1 MEDILQQ
8 IDRLLEEN
16 KGTQA
21 QALMEESL
29 ERALASGDRGSAVT
43 LLNELIGFC
52 RETGQAEKSYY
63 YGETVLNLLQEMGL
77 SGTLPFATSVLNIAS
92 AYRAG
97 GRLEDAMT
105 CYRAVEQI
113 YSQVLEP
120 GDMLVASLYNNK
132 ALLYQEMGEF
142 EAAGAYL
149 ERALEIALQHPERY
163 YEQASSYA
171 NLAATYLQMGK
182 EQRAVDCFRR
192 AIAMFE
198 AHGVKDAHYCAA
210 LASLAA
216 YLFRKGEYD
225 RAEAYFVKAMQG
237 IEESLGRTEA
247 YYRLKENAEAC
258 RRAREEQEKAD
269 TAYQKGDRGVTGAG
283 DWAERTSDIEKEG
296 FSGSGKAEMD
306 LSPEMLKSDRGKSGM
321 ANCDAAEKEK
331 RESDEM
337 WQGESESGTAGQSRQ
352 TQPGQ
357 QVTGMELCRA
367 YYETYGRAMIHER
380 FPAYEERIAVGLV
393 GEGSDCFGYDDETSR
408 DHDWGPSFLLWVS
421 DQVYAEIG
429 EQLQAAYEELPQTFL
444 GYAYQTSRQGTGRRG
459 VQTIK
464 NFYGR
469 LLGMEHMEGIYKAM
483 ETENPGL
490 IPFRQME
497 ESALAAAV
505 NGSVFRDDEGIFTQ
519 IRTLLKEHYPE
530 RLRYLRIAESAAR
543 FCQYGQY
550 NSGRMLRR
558 GDRLS
563 SRILLG
569 RAAEEALRLIYYMER
584 MYPPH
589 DKWLAEGVRRLGGDG
604 RYEDLLQML
613 SMALE
618 SRGEDACRIMEQVG
632 GLLAHELYYVGYI
645 SDIESFLEEH
655 VAELLYKSGIADKT
669 VEELVE
675 TTARREFEAF
685 DVVKNEGGRAGCQD
699 DWFTFSI
706 MRKSQYL
713 TWDHGMLLQYLYD
726 FDRELERGHN
736 LIEEKY
742 GRMMESTAP
751 ERYEEM
757 KERFPEITPEKKEI
771 IERIVAMQVAWMEE
785 FAADYPRL
793 ARNARSIHTYEDNG
807 WDTSYETYLRGEIST
822 YSDKMLELYGRYIA
836 AHAAAGQNLAREIM
850 TYSVHMYGY
859 ESLEDAEE
867 GQRREAE
874 IST

>member
-1 MEDILQQ
+1 MEDILQR

-16 KGTQA
+16 KGAQA
-21 QALMEESL
+21 QMLMEECL
-29 ERALASGDRGSAVT
+29 ERALQCGDRSGAVT

-63 YGETVLNLLQEMGL
+63 YGEAVLNLLQEMGL

-113 YSQVLEP
+113 YSQVLKP

-142 EAAGAYL
+142 EAARAYL
-149 ERALEIALQHPERY
+149 EKALEIALQHPERY

-171 NLAATYLQMGK
+171 NLAATCLQLG
-182 EQRAVDCFRR
+182 EEERAAECFGR
-192 AIAMFE
+192 AIAIFE
-198 AHGVKDAHYCAA
+198 AHDIRDAHYCAA
-210 LASLAA
+210 LASLATD
-216 YLFRKGEYD
+216 LFRKGEFD
-225 RAEAYFVKAMQG
+225 RAEAYFVRAMQG

-247 YYRLKENAEAC
+247 YYRLKENVQAC
-258 RRAREEQEKAD
+258 REAREERARAAGADGEYHDRDGGISCGEGGAIERDFGRAGQEEGGTD
-269 TAYQKGDRGVTGAG
+269 TTGP
-283 DWAERTSDIEKEG
+283 DIEG
-296 FSGSGKAEMD
+296 
-306 LSPEMLKSDRGKSGM
+306 
-321 ANCDAAEKEK
+321 
-331 RESDEM
+331 
-337 WQGESESGTAGQSRQ
+337 
-352 TQPGQ
+352 QPGR
-357 QVTGMELCRA
+357 QVSGLELCRA
-367 YYETYGRAMIHER
+367 YYETYGRAMIHEK
-380 FPAYEERIAVGLV
+380 FPQYEERIAVGLA

-408 DHDWGPSFLLWVS
+408 DHDWGPSFLMWVS
-421 DQVYAEIG
+421 DRVYEEIG
-429 EQLQAAYEELPQTFL
+429 QQLQAAYEELPQTFL
-444 GYAYQTSRQGTGRRG
+444 GYTYQTSRQGAGRRG

-469 LLGMEHMEGIYKAM
+469 LLGMEHMEGIYRAM

-505 NGSVFRDDEGIFTQ
+505 NGRVFRDDEGIFTQ
-519 IRTLLKEHYPE
+519 IRALLTEHYPK
-530 RLRYLRIAESAAR
+530 RLRYMRIAEAAAR
-543 FCQYGQY
+543 FSQCGQY
-550 NSGRMLRR
+550 NGSRMLRR
-558 GDRLS
+558 GDELS
-563 SRILLG
+563 CRVMLG
-569 RAAEEALRLIYYMER
+569 SAVQEALKLVYYMEEKF
-584 MYPPH
+584 PPH
-589 DKWLAEGVRRLGGDG
+589 DKWLAEGIRRMEDAKGPVEHGREGGKGGDG
-604 RYEDLLQML
+604 DYRGRGGNGDGGRYGELLRL
-613 SMALE
+613 LLTALE
-618 SRGEDACRIMEQVG
+618 TGGEDACRIMEQVG
-632 GLLAHELYYVGYI
+632 GLLAHDLYRAGYI
-645 SDIESFLEEH
+645 SDSDSFLEEH
-655 VAELLYKSGIADKT
+655 VAELLYKSVIADDT
-669 VEELVE
+669 VEELAE
-675 TTARREFEAF
+675 TIARREFEAF
-685 DVVKNEGGRAGCQD
+685 DAVKNEGGRASCQD

-726 FDRELERGHN
+726 FDRELGRGHN

-751 ERYEEM
+751 GRYEEM
-757 KERFPEITPEKKEI
+757 KARFPEITPEKKEI

-785 FAADYPRL
+785 FAADYPYL
-793 ARNARSIHTYEDNG
+793 AGNARSIHTYEDNG

-836 AHAAAGQNLAREIM
+836 AHGVLGRNLAREIM
-850 TYSVHMYGY
+850 THSVHMYGY

-874 IST
+874 TGM

>member
-1 MEDILQQ
+1 MIRRGKIRKGLTDMEEILQQ

-16 KGTQA
+16 KGAQA
-21 QALMEESL
+21 QALMEAGL
-29 ERALASGDRGSAVT
+29 EQALRSGDRSSAVT

-63 YGETVLNLLQEMGL
+63 YGEAVLNLLQEMGL

-105 CYRAVEQI
+105 CYQAVEQI
-113 YSQVLEP
+113 YSQTLEP

-171 NLAATYLQMGK
+171 NLAATYLQLGR
-182 EQRAVDCFRR
+182 EQQAVECFKR

-198 AHGVKDAHYCAA
+198 AHGVRDAHYCAA
-210 LASLAA
+210 LASLAT
-216 YLFRKGEYD
+216 YLFQKGEYD
-225 RAEAYFVKAMQG
+225 RAEEYFTRAMQG

-258 RRAREEQEKAD
+258 RQAGEEQE
-269 TAYQKGDRGVTGAG
+269 TM
-283 DWAERTSDIEKEG
+283 
-296 FSGSGKAEMD
+296 SGLGGTD
-306 LSPEMLKSDRGKSGM
+306 
-321 ANCDAAEKEK
+321 
-331 RESDEM
+331 
-337 WQGESESGTAGQSRQ
+337 SGTADQGEGIR
-352 TQPGQ
+352 PGQ
-357 QVTGMELCRA
+357 QVSGMELCRA
-367 YYETYGRAMIHER
+367 YYETYGRAMIHEK
-380 FPAYEERIAVGLV
+380 FPGYEDRIAVGLA

-408 DHDWGPSFLLWVS
+408 DHDWGPSFMMWVS
-421 DQVYAEIG
+421 DEVYAEIG
-429 EQLQAAYEELPQTFL
+429 EQLQAAYEELPRTFL
-444 GYAYQTSRQGTGRRG
+444 GYTYQASRQGAGRRG
-459 VQTIK
+459 VQTIR

-469 LLGMEHMEGIYKAM
+469 LLGIEHMEGIYKAM

-497 ESALAAAV
+497 DSALAAAV
-505 NGSVFRDDEGIFTQ
+505 NGGVFRDDEGIFTQ
-519 IRTLLKEHYPE
+519 IRTLLTEHYPE
-530 RLRYLRIAESAAR
+530 RLRYLRIAEAAAR

-558 GDRLS
+558 GDGLS
-563 SRILLG
+563 SRIMLG
-569 RAAEEALRLIYYMER
+569 RAAQEALKLAYYMER
-584 MYPPH
+584 RFPPH
-589 DKWLAEGVRRLGGDG
+589 DKWLAEGVRRPGDH
-604 RYEDLLQML
+604 EQLLQL
-613 SMALE
+613 LTAALE
-618 SRGEDACRIMEQVG
+618 SRGEDACRLMEQVG
-632 GLLAHELYYVGYI
+632 GLLAHDLYRAGYI
-645 SDIESFLEEH
+645 SDIDSFLEEH
-655 VAELLYKSGIADKT
+655 VAELLYKSGIADNT
-669 VEELVE
+669 VEELAE
-675 TTARREFEAF
+675 TIAHREFEAF
-685 DVVKNEGGRAGCQD
+685 DVVKNEGGRASCQD

-751 ERYEEM
+751 GKYEEM

-771 IERIVAMQVAWMEE
+771 IERIVALQVAWMEA
-785 FAADYPRL
+785 FAEDYPYL
-793 ARNARSIHTYEDNG
+793 AGNARSIHTYEDNG

-836 AHAAAGQNLAREIM
+836 SHAAAGQNLAREIM
-850 TYSVHMYGY
+850 THSVHMYGY

-874 IST
+874 RGL

>member
-1 MEDILQQ
+1 MEEILQQ

-16 KGTQA
+16 KGAQA
-21 QALMEESL
+21 QALMEEGL
-29 ERALASGDRGSAVT
+29 EQALMSGDRGSAVT

-63 YGETVLNLLQEMGL
+63 YGEAVLNLLQEMGL

-171 NLAATYLQMGK
+171 NLAATYLQLGRE
-182 EQRAVDCFRR
+182 EQAADCFRR
-192 AIAMFE
+192 AIDMFE
-198 AHGVKDAHYCAA
+198 AHGVRDAHYCAA

-216 YLFRKGEYD
+216 YLFQKGEFE
-225 RAEAYFVKAMQG
+225 RAEVYFGKAMQG

-258 RRAREEQEKAD
+258 RRAREEQE
-269 TAYQKGDRGVTGAG
+269 
-283 DWAERTSDIEKEG
+283 E
-296 FSGSGKAEMD
+296 
-306 LSPEMLKSDRGKSGM
+306 P
-321 ANCDAAEKEK
+321 DAAK
-331 RESDEM
+331 RNGDD
-337 WQGESESGTAGQSRQ
+337 GTAMAGQGRQ
-352 TQPGQ
+352 AQSGQ

-367 YYETYGRAMIHER
+367 YYETYGRAMIHEK
-380 FPAYEERIAVGLV
+380 FSEYEDRIAVGLA
-393 GEGSDCFGYDDETSR
+393 GEGSDCFGYDDEASR
-408 DHDWGPSFLLWVS
+408 DHDWGPSFLMWVS
-421 DQVYAEIG
+421 DQVYEEIG
-429 EQLQAAYEELPQTFL
+429 ERLQAAYEELPRTFL
-444 GYAYQTSRQGTGRRG
+444 GYTYQTSRQGAGRRG
-459 VQTIK
+459 VQTIRG
-464 NFYGR
+464 FYGR

-490 IPFRQME
+490 VPFRQME

-519 IRTLLKEHYPE
+519 IRMLLTEHYPE
-530 RLRYLRIAESAAR
+530 RLRYLRIGEAAAR

-569 RAAEEALRLIYYMER
+569 RAAEEALKLVYYMER
-584 MYPPH
+584 SFPPH

-604 RYEDLLQML
+604 RYEDLLRLLLAAM
-613 SMALE
+613 E
-618 SRGEDACRIMEQVG
+618 SPGENACRSMEQVG
-632 GLLAHELYYVGYI
+632 GLLAHGLYRAGYI

-669 VEELVE
+669 VEELAE
-675 TTARREFEAF
+675 AIARREFEAF
-685 DVVKNEGGRAGCQD
+685 DVVKNEGGRASCQD

-713 TWDHGMLLQYLYD
+713 TWDHTMLLQYLYD

-751 ERYEEM
+751 GQYEEM
-757 KERFPEITPEKKEI
+757 KARFPEITPEKKEI

-785 FAADYPRL
+785 FAADYPYL
-793 ARNARSIHTYEDNG
+793 AGNARSIHTYEDKG

-850 TYSVHMYGY
+850 THSVHMYGY

-867 GQRREAE
+867 GQRREADV
-874 IST
+874 

>member
-1 MEDILQQ
+1 MEEILQQ

-16 KGTQA
+16 KGAQA
-21 QALMEESL
+21 QALMEEGL
-29 ERALASGDRGSAVT
+29 EQALMSGDRGSAVT

-63 YGETVLNLLQEMGL
+63 YGEAVLNLLQEMGL

-171 NLAATYLQMGK
+171 NLAATYLQLGRE
-182 EQRAVDCFRR
+182 EQAADCFRR
-192 AIAMFE
+192 AIDMFE
-198 AHGVKDAHYCAA
+198 AHGVRDAHYCAA

-216 YLFRKGEYD
+216 YLFQKGEFE
-225 RAEAYFVKAMQG
+225 RAEVYFGKAMQG

-258 RRAREEQEKAD
+258 RRAREEQE
-269 TAYQKGDRGVTGAG
+269 
-283 DWAERTSDIEKEG
+283 E
-296 FSGSGKAEMD
+296 
-306 LSPEMLKSDRGKSGM
+306 P
-321 ANCDAAEKEK
+321 DAAK
-331 RESDEM
+331 RNGDD
-337 WQGESESGTAGQSRQ
+337 GTAMAGQGRQ
-352 TQPGQ
+352 AQSGQ

-367 YYETYGRAMIHER
+367 YYETYGRAMIHEK
-380 FPAYEERIAVGLV
+380 FSEYEDRIAVGLA
-393 GEGSDCFGYDDETSR
+393 GEGSDCFGYDDEASR
-408 DHDWGPSFLLWVS
+408 DHDWGPSFLMWVS
-421 DQVYAEIG
+421 DQVYEEIG
-429 EQLQAAYEELPQTFL
+429 ERLQAAYEELPRTFL
-444 GYAYQTSRQGTGRRG
+444 GYTYQTSRQGAGRRG
-459 VQTIK
+459 VQTIRG
-464 NFYGR
+464 FYGR

-490 IPFRQME
+490 VPFRQME

-519 IRTLLKEHYPE
+519 IRMLLTEHYPE
-530 RLRYLRIAESAAR
+530 RLRYLRIAEAAAR

-569 RAAEEALRLIYYMER
+569 RAAEEALKLVYYMER
-584 MYPPH
+584 SFPPH

-604 RYEDLLQML
+604 RYEDLLRLLLAAM
-613 SMALE
+613 E
-618 SRGEDACRIMEQVG
+618 SPGENACRSMEQVG
-632 GLLAHELYYVGYI
+632 GLLAHGLYRAGYI

-669 VEELVE
+669 VEELAE
-675 TTARREFEAF
+675 AIARREFEAF
-685 DVVKNEGGRAGCQD
+685 DVVKNEGGRASCQD

-713 TWDHGMLLQYLYD
+713 TWDHTMLLQYLYD

-751 ERYEEM
+751 GQYEEM
-757 KERFPEITPEKKEI
+757 KARFPEITPEKKEI

-785 FAADYPRL
+785 FAADYPYL
-793 ARNARSIHTYEDNG
+793 AGNARSIHTYEDKG
-807 WDTSYETYLRGEIST
+807 WDTSYETYLRVEIST

-850 TYSVHMYGY
+850 THSVHMYGY

-867 GQRREAE
+867 GQRREADV
-874 IST
+874 

>member
-1 MEDILQQ
+1 MEEILQQ

-16 KGTQA
+16 KGAQA
-21 QALMEESL
+21 QALMEEGL
-29 ERALASGDRGSAVT
+29 EQALMSGDRGSAVT

-63 YGETVLNLLQEMGL
+63 YGEAVLNLLQEMGL

-171 NLAATYLQMGK
+171 NLAATYLQLGRE
-182 EQRAVDCFRR
+182 EQAADCFRR
-192 AIAMFE
+192 AIDMFE
-198 AHGVKDAHYCAA
+198 AHGVRDAHYCAA

-216 YLFRKGEYD
+216 YLFQKGELE
-225 RAEAYFVKAMQG
+225 RAEVYFGKAMQG

-258 RRAREEQEKAD
+258 RRAREEQE
-269 TAYQKGDRGVTGAG
+269 
-283 DWAERTSDIEKEG
+283 E
-296 FSGSGKAEMD
+296 
-306 LSPEMLKSDRGKSGM
+306 P
-321 ANCDAAEKEK
+321 DAAK
-331 RESDEM
+331 RNGD
-337 WQGESESGTAGQSRQ
+337 GGTAMAGQGRQ
-352 TQPGQ
+352 AQSGQ

-367 YYETYGRAMIHER
+367 YYETYGRAMIHEK
-380 FPAYEERIAVGLV
+380 FSEYEDRIAVGLA
-393 GEGSDCFGYDDETSR
+393 GEGSDCFGYDDEASR
-408 DHDWGPSFLLWVS
+408 DHDWGPSFLMWVS
-421 DQVYAEIG
+421 DQVYEEIG
-429 EQLQAAYEELPQTFL
+429 ERLQAAYEELPRTFL
-444 GYAYQTSRQGTGRRG
+444 GYTYQTSRQGAGRRG
-459 VQTIK
+459 VQTIRG
-464 NFYGR
+464 FYGR

-490 IPFRQME
+490 VPFRQME

-519 IRTLLKEHYPE
+519 IRMLLTEHYPE
-530 RLRYLRIAESAAR
+530 RLRYLRIAEAAAR
-543 FCQYGQY
+543 FCQDGQY
-550 NSGRMLRR
+550 NSGRMLQR

-569 RAAEEALRLIYYMER
+569 RAAEEALKLVYYMER
-584 MYPPH
+584 SFPPH

-604 RYEDLLQML
+604 RYEDLLRLLLAAM
-613 SMALE
+613 E
-618 SRGEDACRIMEQVG
+618 SPGENACRSMEQVG
-632 GLLAHELYYVGYI
+632 GLLAHGLYRAGYI

-669 VEELVE
+669 VEELAE
-675 TTARREFEAF
+675 AIARREFEAF
-685 DVVKNEGGRAGCQD
+685 DVVKNEGGRASCQD
-699 DWFTFSI
+699 DWLTFSI

-713 TWDHGMLLQYLYD
+713 TWDHTMLLQYLYD

-751 ERYEEM
+751 GQYEEM
-757 KERFPEITPEKKEI
+757 KARFPEITPEKKEI

-785 FAADYPRL
+785 FAADYPYL
-793 ARNARSIHTYEDNG
+793 AGNARSIHTYEDKG

-850 TYSVHMYGY
+850 THSVHMYGY

-867 GQRREAE
+867 GQRREADV
-874 IST
+874 

>member
-1 MEDILQQ
+1 MDDILQQ

-16 KGTQA
+16 KGAQA
-21 QALMEESL
+21 QALMEKSL
-29 ERALASGDRGSAVT
+29 ERALEIGDRGSAVT

-63 YGETVLNLLQEMGL
+63 YGEAVLSILQEMGL

-142 EAAGAYL
+142 EAAGTYL
-149 ERALEIALQHPERY
+149 ERALQIALQHPERY

-171 NLAATYLQMGK
+171 NLAATYLQLGK
-182 EQRAVDCFRR
+182 EEQAADCFQR

-198 AHGVKDAHYCAA
+198 AHGVRDAHYCAA

-216 YLFRKGEYD
+216 YLFQKGEYG
-225 RAEAYFVKAMQG
+225 RAEEYFVRAMQG

-258 RRAREEQEKAD
+258 LRAREEQERSGA
-269 TAYQKGDRGVTGAG
+269 AYENVDDGTGKAG
-283 DWAERTSDIEKEG
+283 DWNSWPA
-296 FSGSGKAEMD
+296 
-306 LSPEMLKSDRGKSGM
+306 GM
-321 ANCDAAEKEK
+321 QKVEAG
-331 RESDEM
+331 
-337 WQGESESGTAGQSRQ
+337 QGESMSCEPGQGRQ

-357 QVTGMELCRA
+357 QVTGMDLCRA
-367 YYETYGRAMIHER
+367 YYETYGRSMIHEK
-380 FPAYEERIAVGLV
+380 FPEYEGRIAVGLV

-408 DHDWGPSFLLWVS
+408 DHDWGPSFLMWVS
-421 DQVYAEIG
+421 DEVYAEIG
-429 EQLQAAYEELPQTFL
+429 EQLQVAYEELPRTFL
-444 GYAYQTSRQGTGRRG
+444 GYTYHTSRQGAGRRG
-459 VQTIK
+459 VQTIR

-483 ETENPGL
+483 EAENPGL

-497 ESALAAAV
+497 ESALATAV
-505 NGSVFRDDEGIFTQ
+505 NGCVFRDDEGIFTQ

-530 RLRYLRIAESAAR
+530 RLRYLRIAEAAAR

-550 NSGRMLRR
+550 NSERMLRR

-569 RAAEEALRLIYYMER
+569 RAAEEALKLVYYMEEQF
-584 MYPPH
+584 PPH
-589 DKWLAEGVRRLGGDG
+589 DKWLAEGVRRLDCNGG
-604 RYEDLLQML
+604 YEDLLRL
-613 SMALE
+613 LFAVLE
-618 SRGEDACRIMEQVG
+618 SPEEDACRMMEQVG
-632 GLLAHELYYVGYI
+632 ETLAHGLYRAGYI
-645 SDIESFLEEH
+645 SDIDSFLEEH

-669 VEELVE
+669 VEELALV
-675 TTARREFEAF
+675 TARREFEAF
-685 DVVKNEGGRAGCQD
+685 DVVKNEGGRASCQD

-713 TWDHGMLLQYLYD
+713 TWNRKMLLQYLYD

-751 ERYEEM
+751 GQYEEM
-757 KERFPEITPEKKEI
+757 KARVPEITPEKKEI
-771 IERIVAMQVAWMEE
+771 IEGIVAVQVAWMEA
-785 FAADYPRL
+785 FAADYPYL
-793 ARNARSIHTYEDNG
+793 ASNARSIHTYEDNG

-836 AHAAAGQNLAREIM
+836 AHAVAGQNLAREIM
-850 TYSVHMYGY
+850 THSVHMYGY

-867 GQRREAE
+867 GQRQEAE
-874 IST
+874 RSTKS

>member
-1 MEDILQQ
+1 MEEILQQ

-16 KGTQA
+16 KGAQA
-21 QALMEESL
+21 QALMEEGL
-29 ERALASGDRGSAVT
+29 EQALMSGDRGSAVT

-63 YGETVLNLLQEMGL
+63 YGEAVLNLLQEMGL

-171 NLAATYLQMGK
+171 NLAATYLQLGRE
-182 EQRAVDCFRR
+182 EQAADCFRR
-192 AIAMFE
+192 AIDMFE
-198 AHGVKDAHYCAA
+198 AHGVRDAHYCAA

-216 YLFRKGEYD
+216 YLFQKGEFE
-225 RAEAYFVKAMQG
+225 RAEVYFGKAMQG

-258 RRAREEQEKAD
+258 RRAREEQE
-269 TAYQKGDRGVTGAG
+269 
-283 DWAERTSDIEKEG
+283 E
-296 FSGSGKAEMD
+296 
-306 LSPEMLKSDRGKSGM
+306 P
-321 ANCDAAEKEK
+321 DAAK
-331 RESDEM
+331 RNGDD
-337 WQGESESGTAGQSRQ
+337 GTAMAGQGRQ
-352 TQPGQ
+352 AQSGQ

-367 YYETYGRAMIHER
+367 YYETYGRAMIHEK
-380 FPAYEERIAVGLV
+380 FSEYEDRIAVGLA
-393 GEGSDCFGYDDETSR
+393 GEGSDCFGYDDEASR
-408 DHDWGPSFLLWVS
+408 DHDWGPSFLMWVS
-421 DQVYAEIG
+421 DQVYEEIG
-429 EQLQAAYEELPQTFL
+429 ERLQAAYEELPRTFL
-444 GYAYQTSRQGTGRRG
+444 GYTYQTSRQGAGRRG
-459 VQTIK
+459 VQTIRG
-464 NFYGR
+464 FYGR

-490 IPFRQME
+490 VPFRQME

-519 IRTLLKEHYPE
+519 IRMLLTEHYPE
-530 RLRYLRIAESAAR
+530 RLRYLRIAEAAAR

-569 RAAEEALRLIYYMER
+569 RAAEEALKLVYYMER
-584 MYPPH
+584 SFPPH

-604 RYEDLLQML
+604 RYEDLLRLLLAAM
-613 SMALE
+613 E
-618 SRGEDACRIMEQVG
+618 SPGENACRSMEQVG
-632 GLLAHELYYVGYI
+632 GLLAHGLYRAGYI

-669 VEELVE
+669 VEELAE
-675 TTARREFEAF
+675 AIARRAFEAF
-685 DVVKNEGGRAGCQD
+685 DVVKNEGGRASCQD

-713 TWDHGMLLQYLYD
+713 TWDHTMLLQYLYD

-751 ERYEEM
+751 GQYEEM
-757 KERFPEITPEKKEI
+757 KARFPEITPEKKEI

-785 FAADYPRL
+785 FAADYPYL
-793 ARNARSIHTYEDNG
+793 AGNARSIHTYEDKG

-850 TYSVHMYGY
+850 THSVHMYGY

-867 GQRREAE
+867 GQRREADV
-874 IST
+874 

>member
-1 MEDILQQ
+1 MKDILQQ

-16 KGTQA
+16 RGAQA

-29 ERALASGDRGSAVT
+29 ERALESGDRSGAVT

-63 YGETVLNLLQEMGL
+63 YGEAVLNLLQEMGL

-105 CYRAVEQI
+105 CYQAVERI

-149 ERALEIALQHPERY
+149 ERALEIALQHPESY

-171 NLAATYLQMGK
+171 NLAATYLRLGK
-182 EQRAVDCFRR
+182 DERAADCFQK

-198 AHGVKDAHYCAA
+198 AHGVRDAHYYAA
-210 LASLAA
+210 LASVAA

-258 RRAREEQEKAD
+258 RQAREEQEAPKVGHFDINRNGRSDFQRPETDRSGIGKAD
-269 TAYQKGDRGVTGAG
+269 QAG
-283 DWAERTSDIEKEG
+283 MRNGKSDQ
-296 FSGSGKAEMD
+296 GKAISNGD
-306 LSPEMLKSDRGKSGM
+306 
-321 ANCDAAEKEK
+321 CEKK
-331 RESDEM
+331 P
-337 WQGESESGTAGQSRQ
+337 Q
-352 TQPGQ
+352 QPGQ

-367 YYETYGRAMIHER
+367 YYETYGRAMIHEK
-380 FPAYEERIAVGLV
+380 FPEYEERIAVGLA

-408 DHDWGPSFLLWVS
+408 DHDWGPSFLMWVTEE
-421 DQVYAEIG
+421 VYEKIG
-429 EQLQAAYEELPQTFL
+429 EQLQASYEELPRTFL
-444 GYAYQTSRQGTGRRG
+444 GYTYQTSRQGAGRRG

-464 NFYGR
+464 SFYGR

-483 ETENPGL
+483 ETGNPGL

-497 ESALAAAV
+497 DNALAAAV
-505 NGSVFRDDEGIFTQ
+505 NGSVFRDDEGIFSQ
-519 IRTLLKEHYPE
+519 IRTLLTEHYPQ
-530 RLRYLRIAESAAR
+530 RLRYLRIAEAAAR

-550 NSGRMLRR
+550 NSSRMLQR

-569 RAAEEALRLIYYMER
+569 RAAEEALKLVYYMEKR
-584 MYPPH
+584 LPPH

-604 RYEDLLQML
+604 RYEDLPRLL
-613 SMALE
+613 EAALE
-618 SRGEDACRIMEQVG
+618 SREEDACGIMEQVG
-632 GLLAHELYYVGYI
+632 GKLAHGLYRVGYI
-645 SDIESFLEEH
+645 SDIDSFLEEH
-655 VAELLYKSGIADKT
+655 VAELLYKSGIADRT
-669 VEELVE
+669 VEELAE
-675 TTARREFEAF
+675 AIARREFEAF
-685 DVVKNEGGRAGCQD
+685 DVVKNEGGRASCQD

-751 ERYEEM
+751 GQYEEM
-757 KERFPEITPEKKEI
+757 KERFPEISPEKKEI
-771 IERIVAMQVAWMEE
+771 IEGIVAMQVAWMEE
-785 FAADYPRL
+785 FAADYPHL
-793 ARNARSIHTYEDNG
+793 ASNARSIHTYEDNG

-836 AHAAAGQNLAREIM
+836 AHALSGQNLAREIM
-850 TYSVHMYGY
+850 THSVRMYGY

-874 IST
+874 GDL

>member
-1 MEDILQQ
+1 MEEILQQ

-16 KGTQA
+16 KGAQA
-21 QALMEESL
+21 QALMEEGL
-29 ERALASGDRGSAVT
+29 EQALMSGDRGSAVT

-63 YGETVLNLLQEMGL
+63 YGEAVLNLLQEMGL

-149 ERALEIALQHPERY
+149 ERALETALQHPERY

-171 NLAATYLQMGK
+171 NLAATYLQLGRE
-182 EQRAVDCFRR
+182 EQAADCFRR
-192 AIAMFE
+192 AIDMFE
-198 AHGVKDAHYCAA
+198 AHGVRDAHYCAA

-216 YLFRKGEYD
+216 YLFQKGEFE
-225 RAEAYFVKAMQG
+225 RAEVYFGKAMQG

-258 RRAREEQEKAD
+258 RRAREEQE
-269 TAYQKGDRGVTGAG
+269 
-283 DWAERTSDIEKEG
+283 E
-296 FSGSGKAEMD
+296 
-306 LSPEMLKSDRGKSGM
+306 P
-321 ANCDAAEKEK
+321 DAAK
-331 RESDEM
+331 RNGDD
-337 WQGESESGTAGQSRQ
+337 GTAMAGQGRQ
-352 TQPGQ
+352 AQSGQ

-367 YYETYGRAMIHER
+367 YYETYGRAMIHEK
-380 FPAYEERIAVGLV
+380 FSEYEDRIAVGLA
-393 GEGSDCFGYDDETSR
+393 GEGSDCFGYDDEASR
-408 DHDWGPSFLLWVS
+408 DHDWGPSFLMWVS
-421 DQVYAEIG
+421 DQVYEEIG
-429 EQLQAAYEELPQTFL
+429 ERLQAAYEELPRTFL
-444 GYAYQTSRQGTGRRG
+444 GYTYQTSRQGAGRRG
-459 VQTIK
+459 VQTIRG
-464 NFYGR
+464 FYGR

-490 IPFRQME
+490 VPFRQME

-519 IRTLLKEHYPE
+519 IRMLLTEHYPE
-530 RLRYLRIAESAAR
+530 RLRYLRIAEAAAR

-569 RAAEEALRLIYYMER
+569 RAAEEALKLVYYMER
-584 MYPPH
+584 SFPPH

-604 RYEDLLQML
+604 RYEDLLRLLLAAM
-613 SMALE
+613 E
-618 SRGEDACRIMEQVG
+618 SPGENACRSMEQVG
-632 GLLAHELYYVGYI
+632 GLLAHGLYRAGYI

-669 VEELVE
+669 VEELAE
-675 TTARREFEAF
+675 AIARREFEAF
-685 DVVKNEGGRAGCQD
+685 DVVKNEGGRASCQD

-713 TWDHGMLLQYLYD
+713 TWDHTMLLQYLYD

-751 ERYEEM
+751 GQYEEM
-757 KERFPEITPEKKEI
+757 KARFPEITPEKKEI

-785 FAADYPRL
+785 FAADYPYL
-793 ARNARSIHTYEDNG
+793 AGNARSIHTYEDKG

-850 TYSVHMYGY
+850 THSVHMYGY

-867 GQRREAE
+867 GQRREADV
-874 IST
+874 

>member
-1 MEDILQQ
+1 MEELLKQ

-16 KGTQA
+16 KGAQA

-29 ERALASGDRGSAVT
+29 KEALSRGDRGSAVT

-63 YGETVLNLLQEMGL
+63 YGEAVLELLQDMGL
-77 SGTLPFATSVLNIAS
+77 AGTLPFATSVLNIAS

-142 EAAGAYL
+142 EAAAAYL
-149 ERALEIALQHPERY
+149 EQALEIALQHPERY

-171 NLAATYLQMGK
+171 NLAATCLQLGRE
-182 EQRAVDCFRR
+182 EQAAGCFQK
-192 AIAMFE
+192 AIALFE
-198 AHGVKDAHYCAA
+198 AHGIRDAHYCAA
-210 LASLAA
+210 LASLAT
-216 YLFRKGEYD
+216 YLFQKEEYEEAEICFT
-225 RAEAYFVKAMQG
+225 RAMKG

-247 YYRLKENAEAC
+247 YHRLKENAAAC
-258 RRAREEQEKAD
+258 RKAREEQENGTCEEQDRENQSWEGQANKTLGEQD
-269 TAYQKGDRGVTGAG
+269 RVNQSWEGQNDETCGEQDRVNRSREGQDRG
-283 DWAERTSDIEKEG
+283 EKAREVQ
-296 FSGSGKAEMD
+296 
-306 LSPEMLKSDRGKSGM
+306 DRGEWPRQQ
-321 ANCDAAEKEK
+321 AE
-331 RESDEM
+331 
-337 WQGESESGTAGQSRQ
+337 GQVS
-352 TQPGQ
+352 
-357 QVTGMELCRA
+357 GMELCRA
-367 YYETYGRAMIHER
+367 YYETYGRAMIHEK
-380 FPAYEERIAVGLV
+380 FPAYEEQIAVGLV
-393 GEGSDCFGYDDETSR
+393 GEGSDCFGYDDEASR
-408 DHDWGPSFLLWVS
+408 DHDWGPSFLMWVS
-421 DQVYAEIG
+421 DQVYEEIG
-429 EQLQAAYEELPQTFL
+429 EALQAAYEELPQTFL
-444 GYAYQTSRQGTGRRG
+444 GYTYRASRQGAGRRG
-459 VQTIK
+459 VQTIR

-497 ESALAAAV
+497 DSALAAAV
-505 NGSVFRDDEGIFTQ
+505 NGSVFRDDQGIFTQ
-519 IRTLLKEHYPE
+519 IRAMLRECYPQ
-530 RLRYLRIAESAAR
+530 RLRYLRIAEAAAR

-558 GDRLS
+558 GDALS
-563 SRILLG
+563 SRLLLG
-569 RAAEEALRLIYYMER
+569 RAAQEALKLVYYMAGQF
-584 MYPPH
+584 PPH
-589 DKWLAEGVRRLGGDG
+589 DKWLAEGVRRLEKDGGY
-604 RYEDLLQML
+604 RELPSLLL
-613 SMALE
+613 RALE
-618 SRGEDACRIMEQVG
+618 SSGEEACRIMEQAG
-632 GLLAHELYYVGYI
+632 GFLAHELYRAGYI
-645 SDIESFLEEH
+645 SDIDSFLEEH
-655 VAELLYKSGIADKT
+655 VAELLYKSGIADKN
-669 VEELVE
+669 VAELAE
-675 TTARREFEAF
+675 DIARREFEAF
-685 DVVKNEGGRAGCQD
+685 DVVKNEGGRASCQD

-713 TWDHGMLLQYLYD
+713 TWDHNMLLQYLYD

-751 ERYEEM
+751 EQYEEM
-757 KERFPEITPEKKEI
+757 KVRFPEITPEKKEI
-771 IERIVAMQVAWMEE
+771 IERIVMLQVSWMEE
-785 FAADYPRL
+785 FAAEYPYL
-793 ARNARSIHTYEDNG
+793 AGNARRIHTYEDKG

-836 AHAAAGQNLAREIM
+836 AHGAAGQNLAREIM
-850 TYSVHMYGY
+850 THSVHMYGY

-874 IST
+874 RR

>member
-16 KGTQA
+16 KGAHA
-21 QALMEESL
+21 QALMEEGL
-29 ERALASGDRGSAVT
+29 ERALMSGDRGSAVT

-63 YGETVLNLLQEMGL
+63 YGEAVLNLLQEMGL

-171 NLAATYLQMGK
+171 NLAATYLQLGRE
-182 EQRAVDCFRR
+182 EQAADCFQR

-198 AHGVKDAHYCAA
+198 AHGVRDAHYCAA

-216 YLFRKGEYD
+216 YLFQKGEFE
-225 RAEAYFVKAMQG
+225 RAEAYFGKAMQG

-258 RRAREEQEKAD
+258 RRAREEQE
-269 TAYQKGDRGVTGAG
+269 
-283 DWAERTSDIEKEG
+283 ES
-296 FSGSGKAEMD
+296 
-306 LSPEMLKSDRGKSGM
+306 
-321 ANCDAAEKEK
+321 DAAKQNE
-331 RESDEM
+331 D
-337 WQGESESGTAGQSRQ
+337 SGTAMAGQSRQ
-352 TQPGQ
+352 AQSGQ

-367 YYETYGRAMIHER
+367 YYETYGRAMIHEK
-380 FPAYEERIAVGLV
+380 FPEYEGRIAVGLA
-393 GEGSDCFGYDDETSR
+393 GEGSDCFGYDDEASR
-408 DHDWGPSFLLWVS
+408 DHDWGPSFLMWVS
-421 DQVYAEIG
+421 DQVYEEIG
-429 EQLQAAYEELPQTFL
+429 ERLQAAYEELPRTFL
-444 GYAYQTSRQGTGRRG
+444 GYTYQASRQGAGRRG
-459 VQTIK
+459 VQTIRG
-464 NFYGR
+464 FYGR

-490 IPFRQME
+490 VPLRQME

-519 IRTLLKEHYPE
+519 IRILLTEHYPE
-530 RLRYLRIAESAAR
+530 RLRYLRIAEAAAR

-550 NSGRMLRR
+550 NGGRMLRR

-569 RAAEEALRLIYYMER
+569 RAAEEALKLAYYMEKQF
-584 MYPPH
+584 PPH

-604 RYEDLLQML
+604 RYEGLLQL
-613 SMALE
+613 LQAALE
-618 SRGEDACRIMEQVG
+618 SREEDACRMMEQVG
-632 GLLAHELYYVGYI
+632 GLLAHGLYRAGYI

-669 VEELVE
+669 VEELAE
-675 TTARREFEAF
+675 AIARREFEAF
-685 DVVKNEGGRAGCQD
+685 DVVKNEGGRASCQD

-713 TWDHGMLLQYLYD
+713 TWDHTMLLQYLYD

-751 ERYEEM
+751 GQYEEM
-757 KERFPEITPEKKEI
+757 KARFPEITPEKKEI

-785 FAADYPRL
+785 FAADYPYL
-793 ARNARSIHTYEDNG
+793 ASNARSIHTYEDKG

-850 TYSVHMYGY
+850 THSVHMYGY

-867 GQRREAE
+867 GQRREADV
-874 IST
+874 

>member
-1 MEDILQQ
+1 MEEILQQ

-16 KGTQA
+16 KGAQA
-21 QALMEESL
+21 QALMEEGL
-29 ERALASGDRGSAVT
+29 EQALMSGDRGSAVT

-63 YGETVLNLLQEMGL
+63 YGEAVLNLLQEMGL

-171 NLAATYLQMGK
+171 NLAATYLQLGRE
-182 EQRAVDCFRR
+182 EQAAVCFRR
-192 AIAMFE
+192 AIDMFE
-198 AHGVKDAHYCAA
+198 AHGVRDAHYCAA

-216 YLFRKGEYD
+216 YLFQKGEFE
-225 RAEAYFVKAMQG
+225 RAEVYFGKAMQG

-258 RRAREEQEKAD
+258 RRAREEQE
-269 TAYQKGDRGVTGAG
+269 
-283 DWAERTSDIEKEG
+283 E
-296 FSGSGKAEMD
+296 
-306 LSPEMLKSDRGKSGM
+306 P
-321 ANCDAAEKEK
+321 DAAK
-331 RESDEM
+331 RNGDD
-337 WQGESESGTAGQSRQ
+337 GTAMAGQGRQ
-352 TQPGQ
+352 AQSGQ

-367 YYETYGRAMIHER
+367 YYETYGRAMIHEK
-380 FPAYEERIAVGLV
+380 FSEYEDRIAVGLA
-393 GEGSDCFGYDDETSR
+393 GEGSDCFGYDDEASR
-408 DHDWGPSFLLWVS
+408 DHDWGPSFLMWVS
-421 DQVYAEIG
+421 DQVYEEIG
-429 EQLQAAYEELPQTFL
+429 ERLQAAYEELPRTFL
-444 GYAYQTSRQGTGRRG
+444 GYTYQTSRQGAGRRG
-459 VQTIK
+459 VQTIRG
-464 NFYGR
+464 FYGR

-490 IPFRQME
+490 VPFRQME

-519 IRTLLKEHYPE
+519 IRMLLTEHYPE
-530 RLRYLRIAESAAR
+530 RLRYLRIAEAAAR

-569 RAAEEALRLIYYMER
+569 RAAEEALKLVYYMER
-584 MYPPH
+584 SFPPH

-604 RYEDLLQML
+604 RYEDLLRLLLAAM
-613 SMALE
+613 E
-618 SRGEDACRIMEQVG
+618 SPGENACRSMEQVG
-632 GLLAHELYYVGYI
+632 GLLAHGLYRAGYI

-669 VEELVE
+669 VEELAE
-675 TTARREFEAF
+675 AIARREFEAF
-685 DVVKNEGGRAGCQD
+685 DVVKNEGGRASCQD

-713 TWDHGMLLQYLYD
+713 TWDHTMLLQYLYD

-751 ERYEEM
+751 GQYEEM
-757 KERFPEITPEKKEI
+757 KARFPEITPEKKEI

-785 FAADYPRL
+785 FAADYPYL
-793 ARNARSIHTYEDNG
+793 AGNARSIHTYEDKG

-850 TYSVHMYGY
+850 THSVHMYGY

-867 GQRREAE
+867 GQRREADV
-874 IST
+874 

>member
-1 MEDILQQ
+1 MENILQQ

-16 KGTQA
+16 KGAQA

-29 ERALASGDRGSAVT
+29 ERALGTGDRSSAVT

-52 RETGQAEKSYY
+52 RETGQAERSYY
-63 YGETVLNLLQEMGL
+63 YGEAVLTLLQEMGL

-113 YSQVLEP
+113 YSQVLQAD
-120 GDMLVASLYNNK
+120 DMLVASLYNNK

-142 EAAGAYL
+142 EAAGTYL
-149 ERALEIALQHPERY
+149 EQALEIALQHPERY

-171 NLAATYLQMGK
+171 NLAATYLRLGRE
-182 EQRAVDCFRR
+182 EQAVKCFKQ

-198 AHGVKDAHYCAA
+198 AHGVRDAHYCAA
-210 LASLAA
+210 LASLAT
-216 YLFRKGEYD
+216 YLFQKGEYD
-225 RAEAYFVKAMQG
+225 LAEGYFTRAMQG

-258 RRAREEQEKAD
+258 QQAKEEQQRSDAAPSHSVGGQIPNAARNRYGKAMN
-269 TAYQKGDRGVTGAG
+269 TLGEQEVM
-283 DWAERTSDIEKEG
+283 
-296 FSGSGKAEMD
+296 SGSG
-306 LSPEMLKSDRGKSGM
+306 
-321 ANCDAAEKEK
+321 
-331 RESDEM
+331 
-337 WQGESESGTAGQSRQ
+337 GTDFGAAGQGQ
-352 TQPGQ
+352 GTPPGQ

-367 YYETYGRAMIHER
+367 YYETYGRAMIHEK
-380 FPAYEERIAVGLV
+380 FPEYEGRIAVGLA

-408 DHDWGPSFLLWVS
+408 DHDWGPSFLMWVS
-421 DQVYAEIG
+421 DEVYAEIG
-429 EQLQAAYEELPQTFL
+429 EQLQAAYEELPRSFL
-444 GYAYQTSRQGTGRRG
+444 GYTYQASRQGAGRRG

-469 LLGMEHMEGIYKAM
+469 LLGMEHLDGICRAM

-497 ESALAAAV
+497 DSALAAAV

-530 RLRYLRIAESAAR
+530 RLRYLRIAEAAAR

-550 NSGRMLRR
+550 NSVRMLQR
-558 GDRLS
+558 GDALS
-563 SRILLG
+563 SRMMLG
-569 RAAEEALRLIYYMER
+569 RAAEEALKLVYYMER
-584 MYPPH
+584 RFPPH
-589 DKWLAEGVRRLGGDG
+589 DKWLAEGVRRLDGDG
-604 RYEDLLQML
+604 RYGDLLRLLQA
-613 SMALE
+613 ALE
-618 SRGEDACRIMEQVG
+618 SRGEEACRIMQRLG
-632 GLLAHELYYVGYI
+632 DMLAHGLYRAGYI
-645 SDIESFLEEH
+645 SDIDSFLEEH
-655 VAELLYKSGIADKT
+655 VAELLYKSGIADQT
-669 VEELVE
+669 VEELAE
-675 TTARREFEAF
+675 TIARREFEAF
-685 DVVKNEGGRAGCQD
+685 DVVKNEGGRASCQD

-751 ERYEEM
+751 GKYEEM

-771 IERIVAMQVAWMEE
+771 IERIVAVQVAWMEA
-785 FAADYPRL
+785 FAKDYPYL
-793 ARNARSIHTYEDNG
+793 AGNARSIHTYEDNG

-836 AHAAAGQNLAREIM
+836 AHAATGQNLAREIM
-850 TYSVHMYGY
+850 THSVHMYGY

-874 IST
+874 RHTSG